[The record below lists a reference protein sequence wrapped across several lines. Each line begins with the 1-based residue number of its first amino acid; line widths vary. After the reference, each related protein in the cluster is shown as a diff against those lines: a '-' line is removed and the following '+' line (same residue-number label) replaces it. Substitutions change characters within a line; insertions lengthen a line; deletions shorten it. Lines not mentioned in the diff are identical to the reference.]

1 MNKIIIFTLLIFI
14 SFISLN
20 AQQRI
25 ITAGSSSSE
34 IVCALGDCEKIIATD
49 RTSLYPE
56 KLQMLPSIGYRS
68 NISAEGIISQNPD
81 LVIFEKEYVKAEVI
95 SHLQATGI
103 ETLVVTQER
112 TIEGIQKRV
121 EIIAKAL
128 NKSKEGKII
137 ISEIK
142 QAFKLL
148 EQKIELTT
156 SRPSVLCVYARGQ
169 GNMQVGGKNSA
180 FNLVELA
187 GAVNAVPEI
196 EGYKPLNTESLIKAN
211 PDFILFFESGLKS
224 LGGKEKILEI
234 PGVSETTAGK
244 KVQIISMNGVFLSN
258 WGPRVAEAAEEL
270 FYLTHPEVVK

>member
-1 MNKIIIFTLLIFI
+1 MNKIFILTIFI
-14 SFISLN
+14 FSCLSIS
-20 AQQRI
+20 AQHRI

-34 IVCALGDCEKIIATD
+34 IVCALGDCEKIVATD

-56 KLQMLPSIGYRS
+56 ALQSLPSIGYRS

-103 ETLVVTQER
+103 KTIVVTQER
-112 TIEGIQKRV
+112 NLKGIQERI
-121 EIIAKAL
+121 EIIASAL
-128 NKSKEGKII
+128 NKTSEGEAM

-142 QAFKLL
+142 KSLKLI
-148 EQKIELTT
+148 QKKVNST
-156 SRPSVLCVYARGQ
+156 PSKPKVLCVYARGQ

-180 FNLVELA
+180 FNLLDIS

-211 PDFILFFESGLKS
+211 PDYILFFDSGLKS
-224 LGGKEKILEI
+224 LGGKAKVLEI
-234 PGVSETTAGK
+234 PGVMQTTAGK
-244 KVQIISMNGVFLSN
+244 KAQIISMNGILLSN
-258 WGPRVAEAAEEL
+258 WGPRVAEAAKEL
-270 FYLTHPEVVK
+270 FYLTHPEVVE